1 MMSGCPLYPRKRT
14 SERSREMSALGQ
26 KRTSSARIRKAS
38 GSSSPRVFAVFWL
51 ITNSSFAGC
60 STGKSL
66 GLA

>member
-1 MMSGCPLYPRKRT
+1 LPKADIRPRDQDACFGPEADIVRADKESKRQFQ
-14 SERSREMSALGQ
+14 SKS
-26 KRTSSARIRKAS
+26 
-38 GSSSPRVFAVFWL
+38 FAVFWL